1 MIYLSSLIG
10 KMRQQF
16 RNITEFAHQMKSCD
30 FQTVTLSILHNRLV
44 IFIYLLIYSFFFYNH
59 FYVLCLF
66 HLRLN
71 PIAAIYAS
79 RNTLTY

>member
-30 FQTVTLSILHNRLV
+30 FQTVTLSILNNRL
-44 IFIYLLIYSFFFYNH
+44 IFIYLFIYRFFF
-59 FYVLCLF
+59 FFFTIIFMSYV
-66 HLRLN
+66 
-71 PIAAIYAS
+71 YS
-79 RNTLTY
+79 TYV

>member
-30 FQTVTLSILHNRLV
+30 FQTVTLSILHNRL
-44 IFIYLLIYSFFFYNH
+44 IFIYLFIYRFFFTII
-59 FYVLCLF
+59 FMSYV
-66 HLRLN
+66 
-71 PIAAIYAS
+71 YS
-79 RNTLTY
+79 TYV

>member
-44 IFIYLLIYSFFFYNH
+44 IFIYLLIYRFFYNH

-71 PIAAIYAS
+71 PIAATHAS